1 MLIMCLPMA
10 ESLKEVAWEL
20 AETSRM
26 LRRQFNRRAATV
38 GATSAQWRAMF
49 RLARE
54 PGMKQVELAERLD
67 VEPITAGRTIDR
79 LEEAGLVERRRDPV
93 DRRVWR
99 LYLTDKAD
107 PLIEQLKSVAE
118 DVLVRTMAGIDAD
131 EIAGLRNVL
140 QRIRENVSAIE
151 GAERKSA

>member
-1 MLIMCLPMA
+1 MA
-10 ESLKEVAWEL
+10 DSLKEIAWEL
-20 AETSRM
+20 GETSRI
-26 LRRQFNRRAATV
+26 LRRQFNRHAAAV

-49 RLARE
+49 WLNRE
-54 PGMKQVELAERLD
+54 PGMKQVELADRLD

-99 LYLTDKAD
+99 LYLRDEAA
-107 PLIEQLKSVAE
+107 PMIERLKIVAE
-118 DVLVRTMAGIDAD
+118 EVLAGALAGITKS
-131 EIAGLRNVL
+131 EIDVMRRTLE
-140 QRIRENVSAIE
+140 RIRENVSAIE